1 MLNRSTFLRNA
12 VPAMKLI
19 IDREKWLRGEESD
32 NSFLLRKEDKKM
44 CCLGFYALA
53 CGLDQID
60 ICQKREPVNVCS
72 LLSGKADWL
81 LENGSNGLMNSTYAS
96 ELMCINDVDG
106 NEEKI
111 TKIFADNG
119 VEVEFIN

>member
-1 MLNRSTFLRNA
+1 MLNDSTFLRNA

-19 IDREKWLRGEESD
+19 IDREKWLRGEGPD
-32 NSFLLRKEDKKM
+32 DSFLLRRDDKKM

-60 ICQKREPVNVCS
+60 ICQTREPANIVG
-72 LLSGKADWL
+72 LLVGKADWL
-81 LENGSNGLMNSTYAS
+81 LKLDGGKIENSDSAK
-96 ELMCINDVDG
+96 ELMRINDADG
-106 NEEKI
+106 DEKLI
-111 TKIFADNG
+111 AQRFAENG